1 MTKKEKEIMNIA
13 LWKMALLYTRKS
25 QNEKFKAN
33 EEYSKGWLDAYY
45 SAMVSL
51 AMILHVDLMQLLIDI
66 EEEKLFEDVE
76 INSHI

>member
-1 MTKKEKEIMNIA
+1 MTKKEKEIMNIT

-51 AMILHVDLMQLLIDI
+51 AMTLHVDLTQLLIDV
-66 EEEKLFEDVE
+66 EEGKYFVDIE

>member
-1 MTKKEKEIMNIA
+1 MTKKEKEIMNIT
-13 LWKMALLYTRKS
+13 LWKMARMYIIKAQS
-25 QNEKFKAN
+25 EKFKTN

-51 AMILHVDLMQLLIDI
+51 ATTLHVDLTQLLIDV
-66 EEEKLFEDVE
+66 EEGKYFVDIE

>member
-51 AMILHVDLMQLLIDI
+51 AMTLHIDLTQLLIDI
-66 EEEKLFEDVE
+66 EEGKFFEDVE
-76 INSHI
+76 MDSHI

>member
-13 LWKMALLYTRKS
+13 LWKMALLYSRKS
-25 QNEKFKAN
+25 QNEKFKSN

-51 AMILHVDLMQLLIDI
+51 AMTLHVDLTQLLIEI
-66 EEEKLFEDVE
+66 EAGKFFEDVE

>member
-51 AMILHVDLMQLLIDI
+51 AMTLHVDLTQLLIDI
-66 EEEKLFEDVE
+66 EKGKFFEDIE

>member
-51 AMILHVDLMQLLIDI
+51 AMTLHVNLIQLLIDI
-66 EEEKLFEDVE
+66 EEDSGFSTK
-76 INSHI
+76 

>member
-1 MTKKEKEIMNIA
+1 MTKKEKEIMNIT

-25 QNEKFKAN
+25 QNEKFKSN

-51 AMILHVDLMQLLIDI
+51 AATLHVDLTQLLIDI
-66 EEEKLFEDVE
+66 EEGKFFEDVE

>member
-51 AMILHVDLMQLLIDI
+51 AMTLHVDLTQLLIDV
-66 EEEKLFEDVE
+66 EEGKFFEDIE

>member
-25 QNEKFKAN
+25 QSEKFKAN

-51 AMILHVDLMQLLIDI
+51 AMTLHVNLIQLLIDI
-66 EEEKLFEDVE
+66 EEGKCFEDIE